1 VTQAR
6 PPLTPESEL
15 TPRTPLTLAA
25 GDPEL
30 APTPHLSRARATVS
44 ACEPPDDQ
52 QVTVQTQMLDF
63 IDAHPDALARS
74 CADGHITGSAVVV
87 DADGARVLLLFHRK
101 LQRWL
106 QPGGHVDGDANL
118 AAAALREATEE
129 TGIAGLLV
137 VVPPVDLDIHKVRP
151 PGEQAHL
158 HLDVRYVV
166 LAPPGAVEQG
176 NHESEAL
183 RWVDP
188 DHVDGLALDDGTIR
202 LIRRGLAIARN
213 LRTRSDTA
221 ERPGPGTWRRP
232 GPEPRG

>member
-1 VTQAR
+1 MAPQ
-6 PPLTPESEL
+6 
-15 TPRTPLTLAA
+15 TLAA

-30 APTPHLSRARATVS
+30 APTSDLSHARATVWG
-44 ACEPPDDQ
+44 CEPPDDQ
-52 QVTVQTQMLDF
+52 QGVVQTQMLDF

-74 CADGHITGSAVVV
+74 CQDGHFTGSALVV
-87 DADGARVLLLFHRK
+87 DADATHVLLLFHRK

-118 AAAALREATEE
+118 AAAALREAAEE
-129 TGIAGLLV
+129 TGIVGLVV
-137 VVPPVDLDIHKVRP
+137 VVPPVDLDIHEVRP

-166 LAPPGAVEQG
+166 LAPSDAIERG

-188 DHVDGLALDDGTIR
+188 DHVDGLALDEGTIR
-202 LIRRGLAIARN
+202 LIRRGLVVARKI
-213 LRTRSDTA
+213 
-221 ERPGPGTWRRP
+221 
-232 GPEPRG
+232 RG